1 MSFQWAIDN
10 AEQLTINTKAVI
22 GRTQSRDG
30 TVRQTSRGASLWT
43 FDVTMPNGIPWATAR
58 QYIEAVEGIYNTG
71 ASSTIQISDTGQTS
85 WLNKYQGTAANYTG
99 FVASWTQGNSSI
111 TLTTTP
117 TIGTGVKF
125 RAGDLIQLKSTG
137 RVYKVAADVAYNSNT
152 VTLTRAIID
161 ATSSGSLVIGPNVTW
176 TVYCIQL
183 PTVTLIARDQVGFSS
198 PYTFVEAL
206 A

>member
-10 AEQLTINTKAVI
+10 AEQLSINTKAVV
-22 GRTQSRDG
+22 GRTQTRDG
-30 TVRQTSRGASLWT
+30 TVRQVSRGASIWT
-43 FDVTMPNGIPWATAR
+43 FDVTMPNGIPWSTNR
-58 QYIEAVEGIYNTG
+58 QYIEAAEAVYNTG
-71 ASSTIQISDTGQTS
+71 ASTTIQISDTGQTS

-99 FVASWTQGNSSI
+99 FVAAWAQGDTSI

-152 VTLTRAIID
+152 VTLTRPILD
-161 ATSSGSLVIGPNVTW
+161 VTSSGSLVIGPNVTW

-183 PTVTLIARDQVGFSS
+183 PTYNFMARDQVGFSS

-206 A
+206 V

>member
-71 ASSTIQISDTGQTS
+71 ASSTIQISASGQTS

-183 PTVTLIARDQVGFSS
+183 PTTTLIARDQVGFSS

>member
-22 GRTQSRDG
+22 GRTQSRNG
-30 TVRQTSRGASLWT
+30 TVRQISRGASLWT

-99 FVASWTQGNSSI
+99 FVATWTQGNSSI

-125 RAGDLIQLKSTG
+125 RAGDLIQLTSSG

-152 VTLTRAIID
+152 VTLTRPIID
-161 ATSSGSLVIGPNVTW
+161 ATGSGSLVIGPNVTW